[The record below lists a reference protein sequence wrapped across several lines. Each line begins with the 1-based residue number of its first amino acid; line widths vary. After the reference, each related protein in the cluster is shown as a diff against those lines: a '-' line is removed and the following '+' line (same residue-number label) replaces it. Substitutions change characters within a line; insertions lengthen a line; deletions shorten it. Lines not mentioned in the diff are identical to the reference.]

1 MKKFIIGLLSMILLS
16 ACSSNSYS
24 SNASSS
30 SNYSS
35 ANAEYAAADTTA
47 VNPEAADSD
56 QKLVSTGSITVEVKD
71 PDTAE
76 QNLKELISTYQGSI
90 SQMNSNGDG
99 INTSSSTYYS
109 RYISYT
115 VKVPA
120 DDFDAF
126 MNDCRNLGNATYVNT
141 SVEDITESYLDN
153 QAHLDS
159 LKAEKQKLE
168 ELLQQAENIDDL
180 LAIQTQLSD
189 VEYQIESYQSI
200 QDHYD
205 NQVSYSSVSITLQQ
219 VSNYTYNE
227 PNFLQRIQEGFSDSI
242 HAFVTFLQNILLFVI
257 FLLPYA
263 AAIIILILIIRFIKK
278 KKANARAKKAVKNI

>member
-1 MKKFIIGLLSMILLS
+1 MKKFIVAIICGLLLT
-16 ACSSNSYS
+16 ACSSASYS
-24 SNASSS
+24 STASSS
-30 SNYSS
+30 NNY
-35 ANAEYAAADTTA
+35 AGTNAEYAAADTTA
-47 VNPEAADSD
+47 VNAEAVDSD

-76 QNLKELISTYQGSI
+76 QNLKELISTYSGSI

-99 INTSSSTYYS
+99 IEASSNSYYT

-120 DDFDAF
+120 DSFENF
-126 MNDCRNLGNATYVNT
+126 MEDCRNLGNATYVNT

-153 QAHLDS
+153 QAHLVS
-159 LKAEKQKLE
+159 LNAEKQKLE
-168 ELLQQAENIDDL
+168 ELMQQAENIDDL

-189 VEYQIESYQSI
+189 VEYQIDSYQSI

-205 NQVSYSSVSITLQQ
+205 SQVSYSTVSITLQQ
-219 VSNYTYNE
+219 VSSYTYNE
-227 PNFLQRIQEGFSDSI
+227 PSFLQRIQEGFSDSM

-263 AAIIILILIIRFIKK
+263 AALVIIVLLIRFIKK
-278 KKANARAKKAVKNI
+278 RKAAARTKKAQKNA

>member
-1 MKKFIIGLLSMILLS
+1 M
-16 ACSSNSYS
+16 
-24 SNASSS
+24 
-30 SNYSS
+30 
-35 ANAEYAAADTTA
+35 
-47 VNPEAADSD
+47 
-56 QKLVSTGSITVEVKD
+56 
-71 PDTAE
+71 
-76 QNLKELISTYQGSI
+76 
-90 SQMNSNGDG
+90 
-99 INTSSSTYYS
+99 
-109 RYISYT
+109 
-115 VKVPA
+115 
-120 DDFDAF
+120 
-126 MNDCRNLGNATYVNT
+126 
-141 SVEDITESYLDN
+141 DN

-205 NQVSYSSVSITLQQ
+205 SQVSYSSVFITLQQ

-263 AAIIILILIIRFIKK
+263 AAIIVLILIIRFIKK